1 MQVYLKQILALILS
15 FVLILPLPFGQIVF
29 AADTNSPNSSIAI
42 ENLGRVIKSP
52 EAQSPNLPSRNT
64 LRAQP
69 TLVIPDMGDPG
80 ADVLSTLDERK
91 IGERIMHEIRRDP
104 DYLNDWPIYD
114 FLNAMERRLLQAAKK
129 QQLGGANA
137 QGSAAYSYEIFAVR
151 DPSIN
156 AFALPGGFIGFH
168 TGLLVAAETE
178 SEVAS
183 VMGHETGHVLQR
195 HIARSLDKQGT
206 NSIIALAGLVLGALA
221 ASRNPQA
228 AAGLIQGGQA
238 YAIQS
243 QLSYSRDAE
252 READR
257 VGFQILDASDYDVNG
272 APAFFQRL
280 QKTYGMMDNAPT
292 YLRSHPL
299 TIDRIADMQDR
310 ARTVPPRQIP
320 IALEFFFIKARA
332 RIEQSGTTS
341 GLFDLRLLFEGL
353 SKQSSIEKQL
363 EGFYGQALVAQR
375 QGKLDQAEFF
385 LQKARNVAQAYV
397 SPGSPV
403 LRQSLS
409 LDFTASEL
417 ALARGKP
424 EDALQYA
431 QAAVKAFPQSFS
443 AVIAMVKADLKLGKT
458 KEVETLLKSKTKSQP
473 NKAIWW
479 ELLADTYHQENKTG
493 LRHFALAE
501 KLAAEGSWASA
512 LAQMKMARSEVGND
526 FYLGSSIDARLRILQ
541 AQYREE
547 QQELDKR

>member
-15 FVLILPLPFGQIVF
+15 FVLILPLLFGQIVF

-292 YLRSHPL
+292 
-299 TIDRIADMQDR
+299 
-310 ARTVPPRQIP
+310 
-320 IALEFFFIKARA
+320 
-332 RIEQSGTTS
+332 
-341 GLFDLRLLFEGL
+341 
-353 SKQSSIEKQL
+353 
-363 EGFYGQALVAQR
+363 
-375 QGKLDQAEFF
+375 
-385 LQKARNVAQAYV
+385 
-397 SPGSPV
+397 
-403 LRQSLS
+403 
-409 LDFTASEL
+409 
-417 ALARGKP
+417 
-424 EDALQYA
+424 
-431 QAAVKAFPQSFS
+431 
-443 AVIAMVKADLKLGKT
+443 
-458 KEVETLLKSKTKSQP
+458 
-473 NKAIWW
+473 
-479 ELLADTYHQENKTG
+479 
-493 LRHFALAE
+493 
-501 KLAAEGSWASA
+501 
-512 LAQMKMARSEVGND
+512 
-526 FYLGSSIDARLRILQ
+526 
-541 AQYREE
+541 
-547 QQELDKR
+547 